1 MFEFSFRRL
10 GWFYVEEDGKLSL
23 SKGRYSGMRL
33 EDIAEFDPAY
43 LRGLIENL
51 DIQDEKDIEAV
62 NDVLAR

>member
-1 MFEFSFRRL
+1 M
-10 GWFYVEEDGKLSL
+10 SL

-51 DIQDEKDIEAV
+51 DIQDEKDIKAV